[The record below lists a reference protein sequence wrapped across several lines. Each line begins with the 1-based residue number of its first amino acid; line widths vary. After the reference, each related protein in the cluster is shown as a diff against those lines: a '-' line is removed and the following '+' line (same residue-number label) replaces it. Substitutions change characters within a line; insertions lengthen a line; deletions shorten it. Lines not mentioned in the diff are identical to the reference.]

1 MPLNSDLSVLIID
14 PNPAMRGNL
23 HNMLTQCS
31 ITRIEYA
38 VSAGTAIRQLSNRR
52 FDIILCEYD
61 LGNGSEDSGQDGQ
74 QLLEDLR
81 LHKLI
86 DRSAIFIMLTS
97 EGVHS
102 KVLGAAELAPT
113 DYVLKPFTVEALLQ
127 RVTRAVDRRAI
138 FMPVYQQIANGQLR
152 EAAKTC
158 REAEIAHAR
167 HAGEF
172 VRLRAEVLA
181 ELGEVA
187 EAEHIYQSVVV
198 TRHSGWAQLGLARC
212 QFALQRFDEARDTLE
227 RLLEGN
233 PQLMAAYDLL
243 ARTYEGMG
251 QNVQAKKVLE
261 DAVSISPHLVQRL
274 RHLGEVSYES
284 GDISGAEKAFK
295 QVVAKARYSEFRDP
309 EDHVNLVRALVR
321 KGDAN
326 QASGVIRDLE
336 RSLRGNVNTEA
347 CRAISN
353 ALLLDLTGKES
364 EASEELSN
372 AVMAV
377 GHARGLSSQLR
388 IGLVHTCLK
397 HRLDSDASEV
407 MLNMMNDPE
416 SGLSME
422 QAVGVFEKAGRHD
435 LARGVGDRISHQVE
449 ELLSDAANKSRVGDH
464 RSAVVTLNQ
473 ALRRTPGNLPV
484 LYAAAQAVVKQLDEL
499 GWEAPLGEQAAS
511 LIGRIRRLDPENPL
525 LEALLAQYNGAQRKY
540 GISTTA

>member
-1 MPLNSDLSVLIID
+1 MPLTSDLSVLIVD

-23 HNMLTQCS
+23 HNMLSQSS

-38 VSAGTAIRQLSNRR
+38 VSAGTAIRQLSNKR

-81 LHKLI
+81 HHKLI

-102 KVLGAAELAPT
+102 KVIGAAELTPS
-113 DYVLKPFTVEALLQ
+113 DYVLKPFTVDTLLQ
-127 RVTRAVDRRAI
+127 RITRAVDRRALFLPI
-138 FMPVYQQIANGQLR
+138 YQQIAHGQLR
-152 EAAKTC
+152 EAVKAC
-158 REAEIAHAR
+158 REAEITHAR
-167 HAGEF
+167 YATDF
-172 VRLRAEVLA
+172 ARLRAELLV
-181 ELGEVA
+181 ELGELSDA
-187 EAEHIYQSVVV
+187 ELVYQGVVV

-212 QFALQRFDEARDTLE
+212 QFAQQRHDEARDTLE
-227 RLLEGN
+227 RLLEMN

-243 ARTYEGMG
+243 ARTYAAMG

-261 DAVSISPHLVQRL
+261 DAVALSPHLVQRL
-274 RHLGEVSYES
+274 RHLGEVAFES

-321 KGDAN
+321 KGDAS

-336 RSLRGNVNTEA
+336 RSLRGNANTEA

-353 ALLLDLTGKES
+353 ALLLDLTGKEN
-364 EASEELSN
+364 EAAEELSN
-372 AVMAV
+372 AVTAV
-377 GHARGLSSQLR
+377 GMARGLSSQLR
-388 IGLVHTCLK
+388 IGLVHACLR

-416 SGLSME
+416 SGLSMD

-435 LARGVGDRISHQVE
+435 LARGVGDRISHQVTE
-449 ELLSDAANKSRVGDH
+449 MLSDAADKTRVGDH
-464 RSAVVTLNQ
+464 RSAVITLNQ

-484 LYAAAQAVVKQLDEL
+484 LYAAAQAIIKQLDEL
-499 GWEAPLGEQAAS
+499 GWEAPLAEQASS
-511 LIGRIRRLDPENPL
+511 LIDRIRRLDPDNPQL
-525 LEALLAQYNGAQRKY
+525 ASLLAQYTGTQRKY
-540 GISTTA
+540 GISTAA

>member
-212 QFALQRFDEARDTLE
+212 L
-227 RLLEGN
+227 
-233 PQLMAAYDLL
+233 
-243 ARTYEGMG
+243 
-251 QNVQAKKVLE
+251 
-261 DAVSISPHLVQRL
+261 
-274 RHLGEVSYES
+274 
-284 GDISGAEKAFK
+284 
-295 QVVAKARYSEFRDP
+295 
-309 EDHVNLVRALVR
+309 
-321 KGDAN
+321 
-326 QASGVIRDLE
+326 
-336 RSLRGNVNTEA
+336 
-347 CRAISN
+347 
-353 ALLLDLTGKES
+353 
-364 EASEELSN
+364 
-372 AVMAV
+372 
-377 GHARGLSSQLR
+377 
-388 IGLVHTCLK
+388 
-397 HRLDSDASEV
+397 
-407 MLNMMNDPE
+407 
-416 SGLSME
+416 
-422 QAVGVFEKAGRHD
+422 
-435 LARGVGDRISHQVE
+435 
-449 ELLSDAANKSRVGDH
+449 
-464 RSAVVTLNQ
+464 
-473 ALRRTPGNLPV
+473 
-484 LYAAAQAVVKQLDEL
+484 
-499 GWEAPLGEQAAS
+499 
-511 LIGRIRRLDPENPL
+511 
-525 LEALLAQYNGAQRKY
+525 
-540 GISTTA
+540 

>member
-1 MPLNSDLSVLIID
+1 MPLTSDLSVLIVD

-23 HNMLTQCS
+23 HNMLSQSS

-38 VSAGTAIRQLSNRR
+38 VSAGTAIRQLSNKR

-81 LHKLI
+81 NHRLI

-102 KVLGAAELAPT
+102 KVIGAAELTPS
-113 DYVLKPFTVEALLQ
+113 DYVLKPFTVDTLLQ
-127 RVTRAVDRRAI
+127 RITRAVDHRALFLPI
-138 FMPVYQQIANGQLR
+138 YQQIALGQLR
-152 EAAKTC
+152 EAVKAC

-167 HAGEF
+167 YATDF
-172 VRLRAEVLA
+172 ARLRAELLM
-181 ELGEVA
+181 ELGEFSD
-187 EAEHIYQSVVV
+187 AEHVYQGVVV

-212 QFALQRFDEARDTLE
+212 QYAQQRHDEARDTLE
-227 RLLEGN
+227 RLLEMN

-243 ARTYEGMG
+243 ARTYAAMG

-261 DAVSISPHLVQRL
+261 DAVALSPHLVQRL
-274 RHLGEVSYES
+274 RHLGEVAFES

-321 KGDAN
+321 KGDAS

-336 RSLRGNVNTEA
+336 RSLRGNANTEA

-353 ALLLDLTGKES
+353 ALLLDLTGKEN
-364 EASEELSN
+364 EAAEELSN
-372 AVMAV
+372 AVTAV
-377 GHARGLSSQLR
+377 GMARGLSSQLR
-388 IGLVHTCLK
+388 IGLVHACLK

-416 SGLSME
+416 SGLSMD

-435 LARGVGDRISHQVE
+435 LARGVGDRISHQVSE
-449 ELLSDAANKSRVGDH
+449 MLSDAANKTRVGDH
-464 RSAVVTLNQ
+464 RSAVITLNQ

-484 LYAAAQAVVKQLDEL
+484 LYAAAQAIIKQLDEL

-511 LIGRIRRLDPENPL
+511 LIDRIRRIDPDNPQL
-525 LEALLAQYNGAQRKY
+525 AALLAQYTGTQRKY
-540 GISTTA
+540 GISTAA